1 MSQELISKEVSLRV
15 DKVKWSEV
23 KMWSTAYVK
32 PSETVLFSEKM
43 FKAKTFMPKVQEKK
57 KSTNVRGIL
66 PLKPARR

>member
-1 MSQELISKEVSLRV
+1 
-15 DKVKWSEV
+15 
-23 KMWSTAYVK
+23 MWSTACVK